1 MARLAEIKNA
11 SSKGVPPRTVH
22 INPQHVTTVEGIP
35 GGTRITMDDGQH
47 FHTPEVAAEIVGI
60 IQQAML

>member
-11 SSKGVPPRTVH
+11 SSKGVAPRTVH
-22 INPQHVTTVEGIP
+22 INPRHVITVEEVP
-35 GGTRITMDDGQH
+35 GGTRITVDDGQI
-47 FHTPEVAAEIVGI
+47 FHTTDVTAEIVGI